1 MMLILFFLVDEGG
14 STKLSRTLTNGR
26 GNLDR
31 QESGGS
37 VGSRSRRRPSNEG
50 VVTRSWRKRRS
61 EERVSGVETT
71 DDQTLQLCL
80 QVFPLCPKKRKK
92 ESKNRRKGKKDKMG
106 SWLLY
111 LEGGRDLRVVCGCMG
126 DHQCDRAF
134 VYGLSTWF
142 RIVAAHG
149 QIKRG
154 GQISTGDKSIN
165 IKRRERERE
174 EKREERK
181 RSRSRRRNMAKR
193 QLGKETRT
201 PVPVRIGF
209 PCWNRKSGR
218 MKSQGLQD
226 RRPLGTKGGVWEGEI
241 RPAKKE
247 DRESNAVHGKP
258 SGKAG

>member
-1 MMLILFFLVDEGG
+1 MLILFFLVDEGG

-165 IKRRERERE
+165 IKRRERERRKE
-174 EKREERK
+174 RREKKVQVSEKKHGKKATGQGNKNPCAGPYRLSVLEPKVRQDEVTGTTGSTSTRNKGGCVGRGNPSSEKRGQRK
-181 RSRSRRRNMAKR
+181 
-193 QLGKETRT
+193 
-201 PVPVRIGF
+201 
-209 PCWNRKSGR
+209 
-218 MKSQGLQD
+218 
-226 RRPLGTKGGVWEGEI
+226 
-241 RPAKKE
+241 
-247 DRESNAVHGKP
+247 
-258 SGKAG
+258 